1 MATIGPGA
9 PGNSQGEI
17 MKKVLGLLILAASL
31 STAAYADCTYPRP
44 PANLP
49 DGNTAT
55 RDEMV
60 AANKVV
66 KQYNTDMTAYL
77 ECIKTDYDGTVAKL
91 PADAT
96 EDQKKQLAAKYAQKN
111 DAAVDELSGVAAKFN
126 EQLRVF
132 KAKTPQ

>member
-1 MATIGPGA
+1 
-9 PGNSQGEI
+9 
-17 MKKVLGLLILAASL
+17 MKKALGLLFIAASL

-44 PANLP
+44 PAKLP
-49 DGNTAT
+49 DGATAT

-60 AANKVV
+60 AANKQV

-77 ECIKTDYDGTVAKL
+77 DCLKGEYDGTTAKL

-96 EDQKKQLAAKYAQKN
+96 EEAKKQLAEKYAQKN
-111 DAAVDELSGVAAKFN
+111 DAAVEEVSSVAARFN

-132 KAKTPQ
+132 KAKNP

>member
-1 MATIGPGA
+1 MNKA
-9 PGNSQGEI
+9 
-17 MKKVLGLLILAASL
+17 LGLLFIAASL

-44 PANLP
+44 PAKLP

-55 RDEMV
+55 RDEMI

-66 KQYNTDMTAYL
+66 KQYNTDMTGYL
-77 ECIKTDYDGTVAKL
+77 DCLKAEYDGNTAKL
-91 PADAT
+91 PANAS
-96 EDQKKQLAAKYAQKN
+96 EDQKKQLAATYALKN
-111 DAAVDELSGVAAKFN
+111 DAAVEEVTGVATRFN

>member
-1 MATIGPGA
+1 MNKA
-9 PGNSQGEI
+9 
-17 MKKVLGLLILAASL
+17 LGLLFLAASL

-44 PANLP
+44 PAKLP
-49 DGNTAT
+49 DGATAT

-60 AANKVV
+60 AANKQV

-77 ECIKTDYDGTVAKL
+77 DCIKTDYDGTIAKL

-96 EDQKKQLAAKYAQKN
+96 EESKKQLAAKYAQKN
-111 DAAVDELSGVAAKFN
+111 DAAVDEVSGVAARFN

-132 KAKTPQ
+132 KAKTP

>member
-1 MATIGPGA
+1 MAAIGPGA

-17 MKKVLGLLILAASL
+17 MKKVLGLIILAASL
-31 STAAYADCTYPRP
+31 STAAYADC
-44 PANLP
+44 
-49 DGNTAT
+49 
-55 RDEMV
+55 
-60 AANKVV
+60 
-66 KQYNTDMTAYL
+66 NTDMTAYL
-77 ECIKTDYDGTVAKL
+77 ECIKTDYDGSVAKL

-126 EQLRVF
+126 EQLRIF